1 MNKKIAGIVAAAAV
15 ILVGGMYFLTGGKG
29 TDNKNN
35 ASVVKEITHKLGT
48 TEIEGT
54 PKKVVVLDYG
64 TLDALDALDVEVT
77 GLPKSGKLPSYLNKF
92 KDDSYGNT
100 GTVKEPDL
108 EAIHALE
115 PDVIFMAGRMEDYY
129 DELSEIAPTIYIESD
144 GANYIESFSES
155 MDIYGKVFNKED
167 KAEELVKE
175 VTEKAEEVK
184 AKTSGMNASVV
195 MVNGRSISA
204 FGNGSRYG
212 LIFNEL
218 GFGMSDSELKDST
231 HGQEVSFEYLIEKN
245 PQYLF
250 VVDRNAITGSSE
262 VTAKDV
268 LENELVKQTDA
279 YKNEKI
285 VYLDSVTWYTVSGG
299 YTSTLNMI
307 NEVNKVL

>member
-115 PDVIFMAGRMEDYY
+115 PDVIFMAGRMQDYY

-285 VYLDSVTWYTVSGG
+285 VYLDPVTWYTVSGG

>member
-35 ASVVKEITHKLGT
+35 ASAVKEITHKLGT

-115 PDVIFMAGRMEDYY
+115 PDVIFMAGRMQDYY

-167 KAEELVKE
+167 KAEELIKE

-204 FGNGSRYG
+204 FGNESRYG

-285 VYLDSVTWYTVSGG
+285 VYLDPVTWYTVSGG

>member
-115 PDVIFMAGRMEDYY
+115 PDVIFMAGRMQDYY

-204 FGNGSRYG
+204 FGNESRYG